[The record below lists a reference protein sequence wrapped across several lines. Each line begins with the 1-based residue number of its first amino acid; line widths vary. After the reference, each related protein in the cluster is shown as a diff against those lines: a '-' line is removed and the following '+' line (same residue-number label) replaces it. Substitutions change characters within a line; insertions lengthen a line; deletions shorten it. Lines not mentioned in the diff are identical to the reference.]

1 MKKEEKRGGIM
12 TLWRL
17 REPALM
23 WAALFSVVIFF
34 CVASHSAAQNASG
47 TGKVTL
53 SDFKLLKGKW
63 QRPDGGYLL
72 ELKQLEK
79 GGALK
84 AAYFNPRPINV
95 SRAELKRRGNEL
107 TVFVELSDVN
117 YPGSTYSLQYDP
129 RRDRLT
135 GTYFQAMQG
144 ETYNVEFLRV
154 K

>member
-1 MKKEEKRGGIM
+1 MKI
-12 TLWRL
+12 WRL
-17 REPALM
+17 RETALM
-23 WAALFSVVIFF
+23 WAALFSVVAFF
-34 CVASHSAAQNASG
+34 SVSSHADAQNTSG

-72 ELKQLEK
+72 ELKQLGK

-95 SRAELKRRGNEL
+95 SKAEVKRRGNEL
-107 TVFVELSDVN
+107 MVFVELRDVS
-117 YPGSTYSLQYDP
+117 YPGSRYNLQYDQ
-129 RRDRLT
+129 RLDRLT
-135 GTYFQAMQG
+135 GTYFQAMQN

-154 K
+154 Q